1 MALINTTT
9 TGIQGSTFVA
19 DGTGSLTVQ
28 QNGVTLGTYGN
39 IPAFSAYASAAQTV
53 TTNTD
58 TKVLFD
64 TEQYDTNNNFASSRF
79 TPTVAGYYQLNTR
92 IRFNGT
98 SPSQYV
104 LYWYKN
110 GASVGLGAYYNA
122 NLGVIFASASTLE
135 YMNGTTDYFEIYANI
150 TATSPSLSSTYSN
163 TSFFSG
169 FLAKAT

>member
-98 SPSQYV
+98 SPTQYV
-104 LYWYKN
+104 IYWYKN
-110 GASVGLGAYYNA
+110 GASIGIGAYYNA

-135 YMNGTTDYFEIYANI
+135 YMNGTTDYVEIYANI
-150 TATSPSLSSTYSN
+150 TATSPSLSSPYSN